1 MPLSLLLFIIVLHEV
16 IKECREQG
24 YWDLLYADDLVLT
37 AGSKEEGLEMFSRWR
52 EDMEQRG
59 LKIYIGK
66 KMGMVIG
73 KEPERI
79 LETINRVNL

>member
-37 AGSKEEGLEMFSRWR
+37 AQSKEEVLEMFNRWR
-52 EDMEQRG
+52 TDMERRA
-59 LKIYIGK
+59 LKINSGK
-66 KMGMVIG
+66 TKAMV
-73 KEPERI
+73 
-79 LETINRVNL
+79 T